1 MTTFTM
7 QDLNNIPVTKE
18 EEEAMDALSRL
29 GAGVPLDVEKL
40 AIESGVLVA
49 NKEYT
54 TWTDYDA
61 VHQLAKFAQA
71 VVKESNPTTQDIL
84 NNMAIPQPEPTLEGI
99 VQNICTQLQLLAT
112 VINQTKAQPNTT
124 PPEGDQSLQEC
135 VSTTLQQAEWFKE
148 VVEEKIGD
156 MDFDYQIESAV
167 ETHFSNSICLD
178 DHVDIT
184 AEVESKV
191 EDIAEDLL
199 RDIVEERL
207 AEIVSNKL
215 QNLRITF
222 D

>member
-18 EEEAMDALSRL
+18 EDEAMDALSRL
-29 GAGVPLDVEKL
+29 GAGVPLLNPMAEVPPNEDTLSEARQKL
-40 AIESGVLVA
+40 TDFVLA
-49 NKEYT
+49 T
-54 TWTDYDA
+54 T
-61 VHQLAKFAQA
+61 
-71 VVKESNPTTQDIL
+71 PT
-84 NNMAIPQPEPTLEGI
+84 PPTLDEI
-99 VQNICTQLQLLAT
+99 VNAISAQLQLLAS
-112 VINQTKAQPNTT
+112 IIKEKQGKSSDGNPS
-124 PPEGDQSLQEC
+124 QSLQEC
-135 VSTTLQQAEWFKE
+135 VDTTLQQAEWFKE
-148 VVEEKIGD
+148 MVDERAEELVEYK
-156 MDFDYQIESAV
+156 DFDYQIESSV
-167 ETHFSNSICLD
+167 ESWFDNSFSLD

-199 RDIVEERL
+199 KDMVEERL

>member
-18 EEEAMDALSRL
+18 EDEAMDALSRL
-29 GAGVPLDVEKL
+29 GAGVPLWKDPSPLPEL
-40 AIESGVLVA
+40 
-49 NKEYT
+49 
-54 TWTDYDA
+54 
-61 VHQLAKFAQA
+61 
-71 VVKESNPTTQDIL
+71 PT
-84 NNMAIPQPEPTLEGI
+84 PTLETI
-99 VQNICTQLQLLAT
+99 ITNICAQLQLLSS
-112 VINQTKAQPNTT
+112 VIK
-124 PPEGDQSLQEC
+124 EGQGAGTDVPSLQEC

-148 VVEEKIGD
+148 AVEEKVETLVDD
-156 MDFDYQIESAV
+156 MDHSYEIESAV
-167 ETHFSNSICLD
+167 ETYFSNSFSLD

-191 EDIAEDLL
+191 EDIAEEMLK
-199 RDIVEERL
+199 DIVEERL

>member
-18 EEEAMDALSRL
+18 EDEAMQ
-29 GAGVPLDVEKL
+29 
-40 AIESGVLVA
+40 AIEKQSA
-49 NKEYT
+49 
-54 TWTDYDA
+54 
-61 VHQLAKFAQA
+61 
-71 VVKESNPTTQDIL
+71 ESL
-84 NNMAIPQPEPTLEGI
+84 HKPTLDEI
-99 VQNICTQLQLLAT
+99 VNAISAQLQLLAS
-112 VINQTKAQPNTT
+112 IIK
-124 PPEGDQSLQEC
+124 EGQGSSHGEKSLQEC
-135 VSTTLQQAEWFKE
+135 LDATLQQAEWFKE
-148 VVEEKIGD
+148 AVEEKVETLVDD
-156 MDFDYQIESAV
+156 MDHSYEIESAV
-167 ETHFSNSICLD
+167 ETYFSNSFSLD

-199 RDIVEERL
+199 KDIVEERL

>member
-7 QDLNNIPVTKE
+7 QDLTPEQQAIIKKHEEMHAMIKELPVTQE
-18 EEEAMDALSRL
+18 EEEAMDALSKL
-29 GAGVPLDVEKL
+29 GAGVPLWRDPTPL
-40 AIESGVLVA
+40 P
-49 NKEYT
+49 
-54 TWTDYDA
+54 
-61 VHQLAKFAQA
+61 
-71 VVKESNPTTQDIL
+71 PTTK
-84 NNMAIPQPEPTLEGI
+84 PTLETI
-99 VQNICTQLQLLAT
+99 ITNICAQLQLLT
-112 VINQTKAQPNTT
+112 SVIK
-124 PPEGDQSLQEC
+124 EGQGNSQAGEKSLQEC

-148 VVEEKIGD
+148 MVDDTAETLVND
-156 MDFDYQIESAV
+156 TDFDYQIESAV
-167 ETHFSNSICLD
+167 ESYFSNSFCLD

-199 RDIVEERL
+199 KDMVEERL

>member
-7 QDLNNIPVTKE
+7 QDLTPEQQVAINKHEEAHAMNSNINELPVTKE

-29 GAGVPLDVEKL
+29 GAGVPLIPE
-40 AIESGVLVA
+40 
-49 NKEYT
+49 
-54 TWTDYDA
+54 
-61 VHQLAKFAQA
+61 
-71 VVKESNPTTQDIL
+71 PTTQQTL
-84 NNMAIPQPEPTLEGI
+84 ANMAIPQPEVCAELLHKPTLETI
-99 VQNICTQLQLLAT
+99 IANISTQLQLLAT
-112 VINQTKAQPNTT
+112 VIKENAEKGNSHA
-124 PPEGDQSLQEC
+124 DQSLQEC
-135 VSTTLQQAEWFKE
+135 VSATLEQAEWFKDM
-148 VVEEKIGD
+148 VEERIDEQVDDKD
-156 MDFDYQIESAV
+156 MSYEIESAV
-167 ETHFSNSICLD
+167 EDHFNNNFSLD

>member
-18 EEEAMDALSRL
+18 EDEAMDALSRL
-29 GAGVPLDVEKL
+29 ATGRPLLD
-40 AIESGVLVA
+40 I
-49 NKEYT
+49 T
-54 TWTDYDA
+54 
-61 VHQLAKFAQA
+61 
-71 VVKESNPTTQDIL
+71 PTTQDAL
-84 NNMAIPQPEPTLEGI
+84 NNLALPQADPPKPTLETI
-99 VQNICTQLQLLAT
+99 ITNICAQLQLLSS
-112 VINQTKAQPNTT
+112 VIK
-124 PPEGDQSLQEC
+124 EGQGAGTDVPSLQEC
-135 VSTTLQQAEWFKE
+135 VDATLQQAEWFKE
-148 VVEEKIGD
+148 AVEEKVETLVDD
-156 MDFDYQIESAV
+156 MDHSYEIESAV
-167 ETHFSNSICLD
+167 ETYFSNSFSLD

-199 RDIVEERL
+199 KDIVEERL

>member
-1 MTTFTM
+1 MTTFTL

-29 GAGVPLDVEKL
+29 GAGVPFGYIGEGKTAVF
-40 AIESGVLVA
+40 
-49 NKEYT
+49 
-54 TWTDYDA
+54 DA
-61 VHQLAKFAQA
+61 PQINAPD
-71 VVKESNPTTQDIL
+71 PT
-84 NNMAIPQPEPTLEGI
+84 PPTLEEI

-167 ETHFSNSICLD
+167 ETHFSNSFCLD
-178 DHVDIT
+178 DHVDFES
-184 AEVESKV
+184 EVSSRLE
-191 EDIAEDLL
+191 E
-199 RDIVEERL
+199 IVEEKL
-207 AEIVSNKL
+207 ADLLDEKFRK
-215 QNLRITF
+215 LRISF

>member
-54 TWTDYDA
+54 TWTEYDA
-61 VHQLAKFAQA
+61 VHQLTKFAQA
-71 VVKESNPTTQDIL
+71 VVKESN
-84 NNMAIPQPEPTLEGI
+84 PEPTLEGI

-148 VVEEKIGD
+148 VVEEKIDD

-167 ETHFSNSICLD
+167 ETYFSNSFCLD

-199 RDIVEERL
+199 KDIVEERL

>member
-29 GAGVPLDVEKL
+29 ATGRPLLD
-40 AIESGVLVA
+40 I
-49 NKEYT
+49 T
-54 TWTDYDA
+54 
-61 VHQLAKFAQA
+61 
-71 VVKESNPTTQDIL
+71 PTTQDAL
-84 NNMAIPQPEPTLEGI
+84 NNLAIPQPAPTPPTLDEI
-99 VQNICTQLQLLAT
+99 VNAISAQLQLLSS
-112 VINQTKAQPNTT
+112 VIK
-124 PPEGDQSLQEC
+124 EGQGNSQAGEKSLQEC
-135 VSTTLQQAEWFKE
+135 VSITLQQAEWFKE
-148 VVEEKIGD
+148 MVDERAEELVDDK
-156 MDFDYQIESAV
+156 DFDYQIESAV
-167 ETHFSNSICLD
+167 ESYFSNSFCLD

-191 EDIAEDLL
+191 EDIAEDLIK
-199 RDIVEERL
+199 DMVEERL

>member
-18 EEEAMDALSRL
+18 EDEAMDALSKL
-29 GAGVPLDVEKL
+29 GAGVPFGYIGEGKTAVFDAPQVNAPDPTPPKLDIDE
-40 AIESGVLVA
+40 
-49 NKEYT
+49 
-54 TWTDYDA
+54 
-61 VHQLAKFAQA
+61 
-71 VVKESNPTTQDIL
+71 IL
-84 NNMAIPQPEPTLEGI
+84 NAISA
-99 VQNICTQLQLLAT
+99 QLYLLAS
-112 VINQTKAQPNTT
+112 VIKEKGTNVPTEGAGTDVPN
-124 PPEGDQSLQEC
+124 LQDC

-148 VVEEKIGD
+148 MVDEKAEELVDDK
-156 MDFDYQIESAV
+156 DFDYQIESAV
-167 ETHFSNSICLD
+167 ESYFSNSFCLD

-199 RDIVEERL
+199 KDMVEERL

>member
-18 EEEAMDALSRL
+18 EDEAMDALSRL
-29 GAGVPLDVEKL
+29 GAGVPFGYIGEGKTAVF
-40 AIESGVLVA
+40 
-49 NKEYT
+49 
-54 TWTDYDA
+54 DA
-61 VHQLAKFAQA
+61 PQVNAPD
-71 VVKESNPTTQDIL
+71 PT
-84 NNMAIPQPEPTLEGI
+84 PPTLDEI
-99 VQNICTQLQLLAT
+99 INAISAQLQLLAS
-112 VINQTKAQPNTT
+112 VIK
-124 PPEGDQSLQEC
+124 EGQGAGTDVPSLQEC

-148 VVEEKIGD
+148 MVDERAEELVDDK
-156 MDFDYQIESAV
+156 DFDYQIESAV
-167 ETHFSNSICLD
+167 ESYFSNSFCLD

-199 RDIVEERL
+199 KDMVEERL

>member
-29 GAGVPLDVEKL
+29 ATGRPLLD
-40 AIESGVLVA
+40 I
-49 NKEYT
+49 T
-54 TWTDYDA
+54 
-61 VHQLAKFAQA
+61 
-71 VVKESNPTTQDIL
+71 PTTQDAL
-84 NNMAIPQPEPTLEGI
+84 NNLAIPQPAPTPPTLDEI
-99 VQNICTQLQLLAT
+99 VNAISAQLQLLAS
-112 VINQTKAQPNTT
+112 VIKEKQGKSSDGNPS
-124 PPEGDQSLQEC
+124 QSLQEC
-135 VSTTLQQAEWFKE
+135 VDTTLQQAEWFKE
-148 VVEEKIGD
+148 MVDERAEELVDDK
-156 MDFDYQIESAV
+156 DFDYQVESAV
-167 ETHFSNSICLD
+167 ESYFSNSFCLD

-199 RDIVEERL
+199 KDMVEERL

>member
-1 MTTFTM
+1 M

-18 EEEAMDALSRL
+18 EDEAMDALSRL

-167 ETHFSNSICLD
+167 ETHFSNSFCLD